1 MAPRSGQPVCD
12 TWSVTNQGG
21 DVGATGLAATPT
33 EYRDRLRE
41 QSDEQ
46 VDAWTAELL
55 RDVAKRRGVAKVVA
69 DFRKTAHLD
78 EKGLRRVFARGG
90 GAPQT
95 VGMDAE
101 GHLMVPS
108 ISLHFL
114 VPGLR
119 LETPD
124 ARDRLIAYLVAG
136 FDEIVYV

>member
-1 MAPRSGQPVCD
+1 M
-12 TWSVTNQGG
+12 
-21 DVGATGLAATPT
+21 GATGLAANPT

-46 VDAWTAELL
+46 LDAWTAELL

-69 DFRKTAHLD
+69 DFRKTSRLD
-78 EKGLRRVFARGG
+78 ENGFRRVFARGG

-95 VGMDAE
+95 VGSDAS

-108 ISLHFL
+108 IALHFL

-119 LETPD
+119 SEASD
-124 ARDRLIAYLVAG
+124 ARDRLIAYLVAS

>member
-1 MAPRSGQPVCD
+1 M
-12 TWSVTNQGG
+12 
-21 DVGATGLAATPT
+21 GATGLAANPT

-46 VDAWTAELL
+46 LDAWTAELL

-69 DFRKTAHLD
+69 DFRKIAHLD
-78 EKGLRRVFARGG
+78 EASFRRVFARGG

-95 VGMDAE
+95 AGFDAA
-101 GHLMVPS
+101 GQLMVPS

-119 LETPD
+119 AETSD

>member
-1 MAPRSGQPVCD
+1 M
-12 TWSVTNQGG
+12 
-21 DVGATGLAATPT
+21 GATGLAATPA

-41 QSDEQ
+41 QTDEQ
-46 VDAWTAELL
+46 LDAWAAELL
-55 RDVAKRRGVAKVVA
+55 RDVAKRRGLAKVVA

-78 EKGLRRVFARGG
+78 EKAFRRVFARGG

-95 VGMDAE
+95 IGIDAS
-101 GHLMVPS
+101 GRLMVPS

-119 LETPD
+119 AEVSD
-124 ARDRLIAYLVAG
+124 ARDRLIAYLVAS

>member
-1 MAPRSGQPVCD
+1 M
-12 TWSVTNQGG
+12 
-21 DVGATGLAATPT
+21 GATGLAPNPT
-33 EYRDRLRE
+33 VYRERLQE

-46 VDAWTAELL
+46 LDAWVSELL
-55 RDVAKRRGVAKVVA
+55 RDVAKRRGMAKVVA

-78 EKGLRRVFARGG
+78 EKGFRRVFARGG

-95 VGMDAE
+95 VGIDAA
-101 GHLMVPS
+101 GRLMVPT

-119 LETPD
+119 AEAPD
-124 ARDRLIAYLVAG
+124 ARDRLIAYLAAS

>member
-1 MAPRSGQPVCD
+1 
-12 TWSVTNQGG
+12 
-21 DVGATGLAATPT
+21 VGATGLAATPA

-41 QSDEQ
+41 QTDEQ
-46 VDAWTAELL
+46 LDAWAAELL
-55 RDVAKRRGVAKVVA
+55 RDVAKRRGLAKVVA

-78 EKGLRRVFARGG
+78 EKAFRRVFARGG

-95 VGMDAE
+95 IGTDAS
-101 GHLMVPS
+101 GRLMVPS

-119 LETPD
+119 AEVSG
-124 ARDRLIAYLVAG
+124 ARDRLIAYLVAS